1 MRRHPRHGGSSA
13 VFSYESS
20 KDSNSLTATCRESH
34 LKGQENQRW
43 PTHHEQQL
51 VVATRGLCGSKW
63 DKGSVVQQAFDLL
76 EGAFCLPKLARPLD
90 EQLQRRGD
98 CEARGCLVEPVLCV
112 SPPFDKHLPP
122 DRQGLMQGAKIL
134 PGLCVLGG
142 ILRDDVNIPR
152 ERVGPGKGGTN
163 LTPRVSQDLCDD
175 VHRPTDT
182 VAPTICNS
190 TGLEQ
195 ATHRDWHT
203 STRESG
209 TQTNR
214 TPGATTSESGR
225 RGTAAMSTTMGRPLS
240 HRRLSTTWGCTVSK
254 GKG

>member
-98 CEARGCLVEPVLCV
+98 CEARGCLVEPVLWV
-112 SPPFDKHLPP
+112 SPPFDKHIPP
-122 DRQGLMQGAKIL
+122 DRQGLMKGAKIL

-152 ERVGPGKGGTN
+152 ERVGLAREERISPPASARIFVTMFIAPQIQSLPQSATAQVLSKQHTATGTLALESRARRPTGPLGPPPRN
-163 LTPRVSQDLCDD
+163 QDVGARPQCPQPRVG
-175 VHRPTDT
+175 P
-182 VAPTICNS
+182 
-190 TGLEQ
+190 
-195 ATHRDWHT
+195 
-203 STRESG
+203 
-209 TQTNR
+209 
-214 TPGATTSESGR
+214 
-225 RGTAAMSTTMGRPLS
+225 
-240 HRRLSTTWGCTVSK
+240 
-254 GKG
+254 